1 MYGQA
6 EYLDYEA
13 REGLKRIKDE
23 LEKKTK
29 YKKSF
34 SDAVKFLLFIERNC
48 QCINKEEAKTQY
60 KYF

>member
-13 REGLKRIKDE
+13 REGLKIIKE
-23 LEKKTK
+23 NLEKKTK

-34 SDAVKFLLFIERNC
+34 SDAVKFLLYIEKNC
-48 QCINKEEAKTQY
+48 ECQNKEQAKKQY
-60 KYF
+60 QYF